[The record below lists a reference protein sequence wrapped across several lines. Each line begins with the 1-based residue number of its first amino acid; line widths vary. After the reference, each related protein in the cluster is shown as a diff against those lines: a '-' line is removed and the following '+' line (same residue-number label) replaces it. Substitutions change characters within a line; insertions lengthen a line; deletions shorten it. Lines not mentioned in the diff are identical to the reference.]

1 VIADPKLCLTHPK
14 TRSAWRRWL
23 ERNHAKKDVV
33 WLVYFKKHT
42 GQPRVAYAA
51 AVEEA
56 ICFGWIDSTVRR
68 LDEDRYAQKFTP
80 RRRGSRWNETNV
92 ARAEAMI
99 AAGKMRPAGQS
110 AFDFRVMQVRVEVSL
125 EIPVD
130 LERALKRVKGAW
142 AGFKALAPSHRR
154 TYLAWVADAKR
165 PETRKRRMGQ
175 VAERAAAGKKPGM
188 L

>member
-1 VIADPKLCLTHPK
+1 MPRVADMDLVHPK

-23 ERNHAKKDVV
+23 VRNHARKSLI

-42 GQPRVAYAA
+42 EKPRVAYEA

-80 RRRGSRWNETNV
+80 RRKGSTWNERNV

-99 AAGKMRPAGQS
+99 QQGKMRPAGQA
-110 AFDFRVMQVRVEVSL
+110 AFAARIMEKRAEVSL
-125 EIPVD
+125 EIPKD

-142 AGFKALAPSHRR
+142 AGFKGLAPSHRR
-154 TYLAWVADAKR
+154 NYLAWVADAKR
-165 PETRKRRMGQ
+165 TETRKRRMAQ
-175 VAERAAAGKKPGM
+175 VAERVAAGQKPGM
-188 L
+188 P